1 MSEPEN
7 SQTQISLPPKE
18 SNATPETATSETITN
33 VDSTKDSNQI
43 QSSEKANHDSV
54 LKESEKAKDESSTSL
69 SETTEQKCL
78 LNEDVDPPIT
88 LTPMTADLENTN
100 DTATSKLIFFFQLI

>member
-7 SQTQISLPPKE
+7 PQTQIFLPPKE
-18 SNATPETATSETITN
+18 NNATPETATSEMITN

-43 QSSEKANHDSV
+43 HSSEKANLDSV
-54 LKESEKAKDESSTSL
+54 LKESEKAKDESSTSS

-78 LNEDVDPPIT
+78 LKKNC
-88 LTPMTADLENTN
+88 L
-100 DTATSKLIFFFQLI
+100 